1 MHHHVRLVALL
12 PLLAVAAC
20 GGANPDAK
28 SPGSAVQRLR
38 ETASGAQCIGRQRIQ
53 KALSGSVPSAGPAS
67 KPEPYET
74 DPGSGALSPAE
85 AYRLAAPS
93 TVIIRTREG
102 LGSGVVVD
110 PSGLVLT
117 NHHVIDDFQQPDLTM
132 HVSLELPQVE
142 ATGRLTRGKKVFEGR
157 VVKSDPTK
165 DLALVRIL
173 NPPKDLRAVKLS
185 TIDPQV
191 GENVLSIGHAGI
203 GLLWAA
209 KTCTVS
215 GVGDQTRD
223 ASMLEVGDCSIRD
236 QSDTDKEAGRRKEQC
251 EARKKQIKEEVE
263 SATQGVAVQTGCNI
277 THGDSGGPLLNAR
290 GELVGLN
297 QSLRFDAAT
306 VAFHVHVAEIRH
318 FLKQIPNGPV
328 QVVPDPWCEGGSDA
342 SAQDLDGDGKRD
354 TVILGGPS
362 MARMFGAD
370 GGATFLDLDQD
381 DAPSTRG
388 GRAFDAEVIVF
399 KKGDDLFAWYDT
411 DNDGSYDVLLRNKE
425 GDASVDL
432 GWRLGAKGFV
442 RDKELERGKTID
454 IERLKNVALRPRLGV
469 LAQNLGWTKI
479 SSEATLAVQSTLTVP
494 DPFADTLQ
502 DAQAMSNEGPDEKPS
517 IVYGSSANGMV
528 MMVDTRSEA
537 LRGLKGG
544 DDAKRLYEQRLL
556 KPQFVVL
563 ERPTG
568 RWALYDTNSD
578 GKLDLAFFA
587 KNPIESRYGGGRGN
601 YVTDAFDLS
610 SGTPKPATDAIGRAL
625 VRPKLF
631 SDAKLQK
638 LVTSGGDGGG
648 GDEGRATF
656 PRASSMRSRTP
667 FHFGELGKDP
677 RRTIESIDK
686 STAMATVDLDGD
698 TKGTATKT
706 ADDLLRQQT
715 FDAEATFVRV
725 GKMGWAFY
733 DTDADGGYDLV
744 LFGKDL
750 HKDLVDAAY
759 RIGKGGDATT
769 VTTLPKGSLYQPDL
783 VARTAKAKTDLK
795 VVWDRVQSLT
805 ELDRKDDEDE
815 PGGKPALPPP
825 APKK

>member
-1 MHHHVRLVALL
+1 MHPHAKLVTLL
-12 PLLAVAAC
+12 PFFTLAC
-20 GGANPDAK
+20 GGNSQSAK
-28 SPGSAVQRLR
+28 SPGDSVQRLR

-53 KALSGSVPSAGPAS
+53 KALSGSVSAAAPMS
-67 KPEPYET
+67 KPERYET

-93 TVIIRTREG
+93 TVIIRTRDG

-110 PSGLVLT
+110 ASGLVLT

-142 ATGRLTRGKKVFEGR
+142 ATGRLTRGKKIYEGR

-173 NPPKDLRAVKLS
+173 NPPKDLRAVNLS
-185 TIDPQV
+185 AIDPQV

-223 ASMLEVGDCSIRD
+223 ASMLEVGDCTIRD
-236 QSDTDKEAGRRKEQC
+236 ESDTDKQASRRKEQC

-306 VAFHVHVAEIRH
+306 VAFHVHVAEIRQ
-318 FLKQIPNGPV
+318 FLRNIPSGPV

-342 SAQDLDGDGKRD
+342 AAQDIDGDGKRD
-354 TVILGGPS
+354 TVILGGAS
-362 MARMFGAD
+362 MARMFGMD
-370 GGATFLDLDQD
+370 GGATFIDLDQD
-381 DAPSTRG
+381 DSPSTRG
-388 GRAFDAEVIVF
+388 SRAFDAEVIVL
-399 KKGDDLFAWYDT
+399 KKGDDVFAWYDT

-432 GWRLGAKGFV
+432 GWRLTDKGYV

-454 IERLKNVALRPRLGV
+454 IERVKNVALRPRLGV
-469 LAQNLGWTKI
+469 IAQNLGWSKLA
-479 SSEATLAVQSTLTVP
+479 SEATLAVQSTLTVP

-502 DAQAMSNEGPDEKPS
+502 DAQAMSNEGPEEKPS
-517 IVYGSSANGMV
+517 IVYGSSQAGML
-528 MMVDTRSEA
+528 MMIDVKSEA
-537 LRGLKGG
+537 LRNLKGG

-556 KPQFVVL
+556 KPQFVLL

-568 RWALYDTNSD
+568 RWALYDTNAD
-578 GKLDLAFFA
+578 GRLDLAFFA
-587 KNPIESRYGGGRGN
+587 KNPFESRYGGGRGTF
-601 YVTDAFDLS
+601 VTDAFDLS
-610 SGTPKPATDAIGRAL
+610 SGSPKPVPDAIGRSL

-638 LVTSGGDGGG
+638 LVQSGGDGGG
-648 GDEGRATF
+648 GDEGRGTF
-656 PRASSMRSRTP
+656 PRPTSMRSRSP
-667 FHFGELGKDP
+667 FLFSALGEAP
-677 RRTIESIDK
+677 RRVIESIDK
-686 STAMATVDLDGD
+686 TSAMATIDVDGD

-706 ADDLLRQQT
+706 PDDLLRQQT
-715 FDAEATFVRV
+715 FDAEVTFARA

-733 DTDADGGYDLV
+733 DTDGDGGYDLI
-744 LFGKDL
+744 LFSKDL
-750 HKDLVDAAY
+750 HKDGVDAAY
-759 RIGKGGDATT
+759 RIGKGGDTT
-769 VTTLPKGSLYQPDL
+769 SSAPIPKGGLFQADL
-783 VARTAKAKTDLK
+783 VTRANAKSKADLAKIWARVRDL
-795 VVWDRVQSLT
+795 S
-805 ELDRKDDEDE
+805 ELDRKDEED
-815 PGGKPALPPP
+815 ADAPP
-825 APKK
+825 APPAPPKAK